1 MLAIYAGFDAD
12 HAYYAYAYL
21 REDFYKSSGARAA
34 HAGNLTVTL
43 GKNVKGKGKLD
54 AEKYV
59 SRGRCDDFDYDLCAV
74 AFTSELPVSMMSQ
87 LQPRSGNSMRTS

>member
-1 MLAIYAGFDAD
+1 VLAIYAGFDAD

-43 GKNVKGKGKLD
+43 GKKVKGKGKLD
-54 AEKYV
+54 AEKYGALGGIRARLPL
-59 SRGRCDDFDYDLCAV
+59 SRAHL
-74 AFTSELPVSMMSQ
+74 M
-87 LQPRSGNSMRTS
+87 RSSRPGA